1 MRLEKW
7 EPTILEI
14 LREMSLEP
22 KESGKQRV
30 LHGWRMKLE
39 KGQPPVP
46 VYQIDEIVREVRRRL
61 PRQQKPPAATLLR
74 PAS

>member
-1 MRLEKW
+1 MTLAKW
-7 EPTILEI
+7 ESTILEI
-14 LREMSLEP
+14 LGEMNLES

-30 LHGWRMKLE
+30 LNGWRTKLE

-61 PRQQKPPAATLLR
+61 PREQALPAVNVLR
-74 PAS
+74 AAS

>member
-14 LREMSLEP
+14 LAEVNLEAR
-22 KESGKQRV
+22 ESGQQRV
-30 LHGWRMKLE
+30 LSRWRTKLE

-46 VYQIDEIVREVRRRL
+46 AYQIDEIVREVRRRL
-61 PRQQKPPAATLLR
+61 PKQQKPHAVNLLR
-74 PAS
+74 SAS